1 MTAPPSRELRRGG
14 PVLSHTPQDGAQS
27 ALHWQETPASSP
39 RSTFLPRRAMTCPP
53 GGATELSR
61 PALPRVL
68 QAQRRPGSKHRLLR
82 PGAEMRGPGTVVG
95 NLGRGTW
102 PCLKSRRGGGGE
114 RGRKER
120 WSRNLFPRP
129 AGLNSVRALPRPP
142 CSGPQSHRGL
152 RHLTQPERQS
162 QPAFHLPLVLPSERG
177 ARRGPAGWSPEA
189 VGAGASRP

>member
-102 PCLKSRRGGGGE
+102 PCLKSRRGGGRRAWEEGKVVPKPLPTP
-114 RGRKER
+114 GRSELGQG
-120 WSRNLFPRP
+120 SSPAALLGPSIPPRSTPSYP
-129 AGLNSVRALPRPP
+129 ARATEPTGLPP
-142 CSGPQSHRGL
+142 SLGSPQ
-152 RHLTQPERQS
+152 
-162 QPAFHLPLVLPSERG
+162 
-177 ARRGPAGWSPEA
+177 
-189 VGAGASRP
+189 